1 MLFDYLK
8 QTRRF
13 LRDAKQEMLEE
24 GDVIEHIN
32 EARRETAMRAQAIR
46 RLTPIAAGLV
56 SASVV
61 VGGSG
66 YTNPTVVIS
75 TPDFPD
81 GLPGYPNGRQ
91 ATALAQ
97 LLGGVISAV
106 DIQDGG
112 AGYQN
117 PQISITDPTGT
128 GAEVVPTP
136 ILYNQIIQ
144 GQEKYDW
151 SDIDTSMFPGVGP
164 VFWIQSV
171 GVIYANWRYVPQY
184 CSFTKY
190 QAKIR
195 TYTTASYQYVPAFF
209 TQYGRGVNGSFYMY
223 PPPSQT
229 YPVEYDCLC
238 LPIDLIDDTTTEAIP
253 APWTDAVK
261 FYAAA
266 MCYLDLQN
274 GNKAREYFQLYDD
287 FMHRYGAYAMPGRQV
302 NQYGRPS

>member
-1 MLFDYLK
+1 MLFEYQK
-8 QTRRF
+8 SVQRF
-13 LRDAKQEMLEE
+13 LRDTKQEMLEL
-24 GDVIEHIN
+24 GDITTHIN

-56 SASVV
+56 SASVS

-66 YTNPTVVIS
+66 YTNPTVII
-75 TPDFPD
+75 TPPDFPD

-91 ATALAQ
+91 ATALATM
-97 LLGGVISAV
+97 LGGIITAV

-117 PQISITDPTGT
+117 PQMSITDPTGT
-128 GAEVVPTP
+128 GAVVVPTP
-136 ILYNQIIQ
+136 IVYNQIIQ

-151 SDIDTSMFPGVGP
+151 SDIDTSMFPGVGA

-209 TQYGRGVNGSFYMY
+209 SQYGRGTQGNFYFY

-238 LPIDLIDDTTTEAIP
+238 LPIDLVDDTTPEALP
-253 APWTDAVK
+253 SPWTDAVK
-261 FYAAA
+261 WMAAA
-266 MCYLDLQN
+266 LCYADIQN
-274 GNKAREYFQLYDD
+274 MNRAREYFQLYDD
-287 FMHRYGAYAMPGRQV
+287 YCHRYGAYAMPGRLM
-302 NQYGRPS
+302 NSYGRPS

>member
-1 MLFDYLK
+1 MSFDYLK

-24 GDVIEHIN
+24 GDVIAHIN

-46 RLTPIAAGLV
+46 RLSPIAAGLV
-56 SASVV
+56 SASVS

-66 YTNPTVVIS
+66 YTNPTVVI
-75 TPDFPD
+75 TPPDFPD

-91 ATALAQ
+91 ATALATM
-97 LLGGVISAV
+97 LGGIITAV

-117 PQISITDPTGT
+117 PQMSITDPTGT
-128 GAEVVPTP
+128 GAVVVPTP
-136 ILYNQIIQ
+136 IVYNQIIQ
-144 GQEKYDW
+144 GQEWYNW
-151 SDIDTSMFPGVGP
+151 SDINLSMFPGVGQA
-164 VFWIQSV
+164 FWIQSMA
-171 GVIYANWRYVPQY
+171 VIYANWRYVPQY

-209 TQYGRGVNGSFYMY
+209 TQYGRGTNGSFACY
-223 PPPSQT
+223 PPPSQI
-229 YPVEYDCLC
+229 YPVEYDVLA
-238 LPIDLIDDTTTEAIP
+238 LPIDLVDDTTPEAIP
-253 APWTDAVK
+253 GPWTDAVK
-261 FYAAA
+261 FYSAA

-287 FMHRYGAYAMPGRQV
+287 FMHRYGAYAMPGRMM